1 MSKKSRDR
9 AEFTAFWGDGIT
21 VSIQVEESDWNDI
34 VSGLQVTIEGDGYGY
49 DGDHYLDVWEFSGGL
64 DGDLAINYI
73 KQGSDD
79 GDDDGVGYLGSP
91 NDVLVKP
98 LPIQAPD
105 PKLEDSKL
113 SLERARAAYA
123 RASSHMIKDDN

>member
-1 MSKKSRDR
+1 MSKRTR
-9 AEFTAFWGDGIT
+9 EQAEFTALWGDGIT
-21 VSIQVEESDWNDI
+21 VSLQVEESYWNDI
-34 VSGLQVTIEGDGYGY
+34 VSGLQVTVEGNGYDY

-73 KQGSDD
+73 KQGGDD